1 MHKEVNNIYIF
12 GKLLPEQRVWK
23 ILLYISP
30 ATVHDTLMII
40 FVVYKAGNCSEH
52 IETQY
57 ERTVQFPENYNRRS
71 KYIRHQ
77 CRRYTQ

>member
-1 MHKEVNNIYIF
+1 MNKEINNIKIF
-12 GKLLPEQRVWK
+12 GKLLPVEKVWK

-30 ATVHDTLMII
+30 ATVHDTYMII

-57 ERTVQFPENYNRRS
+57 ERTV
-71 KYIRHQ
+71 
-77 CRRYTQ
+77 